1 MNWLART
8 ELLIGEKNVE
18 RLRNS
23 HVMVAGLGGVG
34 AYAAEQLCRAGI
46 GELSIVDGDTIHV
59 TNINRQLPALNSTL
73 GMPKAEVLGQRLM
86 DINPNLKLH
95 VYQEYI
101 RDERMTEILA
111 NRYDYVVDAID
122 TLSPKFYLIYL
133 SLINGHRL
141 VSSMG
146 SGGKVDPLQVQIAD
160 ISLSHSCPLARN
172 LRKRLHR
179 RGVYEGFKVV
189 FSSEEVPEHA
199 MTPIENEPNKKTTLG
214 TISYMPPLFGCLLTS
229 VVVRDIMEYHD
240 EKQ

>member
-1 MNWLART
+1 MHWLART

-23 HVMVAGLGGVG
+23 HVLVAGLGGVG

-46 GELSIVDGDTIHV
+46 GELSIVDGDTIHI

-133 SLINGHRL
+133 SLLNGYRL

-146 SGGKVDPLQVQIAD
+146 SGERLTHCRCRLPIF
-160 ISLSHSCPLARN
+160 RN
-172 LRKRLHR
+172 RTPALWRVTCESAFTGGAFTKGLKWFSHR
-179 RGVYEGFKVV
+179 RKC
-189 FSSEEVPEHA
+189 
-199 MTPIENEPNKKTTLG
+199 PN
-214 TISYMPPLFGCLLTS
+214 MP
-229 VVVRDIMEYHD
+229 
-240 EKQ
+240 